1 MLEFI
6 LNYASKSDHN
16 FHNVIANID
25 FLKKREKTEEK
36 KNNSETIS

>member
-6 LNYASKSDHN
+6 LNYAGKSDHN

-25 FLKKREKTEEK
+25 FLNKREKRKK

>member
-6 LNYASKSDHN
+6 LNYAGKSDHN

-25 FLKKREKTEEK
+25 FLRKSEKTEEK
-36 KNNSETIS
+36 K